1 MDLAVVADE
10 LTAVG
15 WRLAGARVLVTA
27 ADQVADAFR
36 TALHG
41 ADLVL
46 ITAELAAAVPAA
58 QLQHALHACPPLVL
72 VIADLRRGREPA
84 DIEEQTRRALGVAV

>member
-15 WRLAGARVLVTA
+15 WRLAGARVLLS
-27 ADQVADAFR
+27 DERNVADVFR
-36 TALHG
+36 AALHA

-58 QLQHALHACPPLVL
+58 QLQDALHACPPLVL
-72 VIADLRRGREPA
+72 VIADLRRTREPA
-84 DIEEQTRRALGVAV
+84 DIEEQTRRVLGVAM

>member
-15 WRLAGARVLVTA
+15 WRLAGARVLLTDA
-27 ADQVADAFR
+27 PNVAETFR

-46 ITAELAAAVPAA
+46 ITAELAAAVPAG
-58 QLQHALHACPPLVL
+58 QLQHALHAYPPLVL

-84 DIEEQTRRALGVAV
+84 DIEAQTRRALGVAL